1 MRRDLPLSPRV
12 WLLRPL
18 TLAVLCLPAVGS
30 AADNSLG
37 ALLDQLE
44 HPREAGS
51 RIRAAEAIAQY
62 GERAV
67 SPLRERLHHRE
78 ILVRL
83 YAGVALVRLGP
94 RAGTAVPDLI
104 AIVGDTGESEHVR
117 ETAIVA
123 LGQIGPM
130 ASPAVPVLRAA
141 LGENRFEFRRS
152 VLSALA
158 GIATP
163 EAVGALVELLEHGQP
178 EEQRAVL
185 AALWA
190 QGVKAKS
197 AAAELLAVAARQPD
211 GELSDRIF
219 LTVATFGPDAAAEL
233 APYLQ
238 ADRLDTRRRAILAL
252 SRLGPDAVV
261 TAPGLT
267 ELLKDE
273 SVLVRFWATKALGNI
288 GPKARQATASL
299 LQLLEDGDPNV
310 RWEATTAI
318 AKIDPAAF
326 TEVHWSRLL
335 ADSDPGVRQRAATI
349 RFASL

>member
-1 MRRDLPLSPRV
+1 
-12 WLLRPL
+12 
-18 TLAVLCLPAVGS
+18 
-30 AADNSLG
+30 
-37 ALLDQLE
+37 
-44 HPREAGS
+44 
-51 RIRAAEAIAQY
+51 
-62 GERAV
+62 
-67 SPLRERLHHRE
+67 
-78 ILVRL
+78 
-83 YAGVALVRLGP
+83 
-94 RAGTAVPDLI
+94 VPDLI
-104 AIVGDTGESEHVR
+104 AIAGDTGESEHVR
-117 ETAIVA
+117 EAAMVA
-123 LGQIGPM
+123 LGQIGR
-130 ASPAVPVLRAA
+130 AAAPAVPVLQEA
-141 LGENRFEFRRS
+141 LGENRVEVWRS

-163 EAVGALVELLEHGQP
+163 EAVAALVELLEHGQA

-185 AALWA
+185 TAFWA

-197 AAAELLAVAARQPD
+197 AAAELLAVAARHPD
-211 GELSDRIF
+211 DELSDRIF
-219 LTVATFGPDAAAEL
+219 LTVATLGPDAAAEL

-238 ADRLDTRRRAILAL
+238 ADRLETRHRAILAL

-261 TAPGLT
+261 AAPGLS

-273 SVLVRFWATKALGNI
+273 SVLVRFWAAKVLGNI

-299 LQLLEDGDPNV
+299 LQLLADGDPNV
-310 RWEATTAI
+310 RWEAMTAI